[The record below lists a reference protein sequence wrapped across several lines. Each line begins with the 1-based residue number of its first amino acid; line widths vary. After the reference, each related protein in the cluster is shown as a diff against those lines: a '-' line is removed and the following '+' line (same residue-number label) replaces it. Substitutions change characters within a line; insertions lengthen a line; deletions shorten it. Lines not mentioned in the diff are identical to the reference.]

1 MPESTSRPMPIDP
14 GAYREEP
21 KQKKIHTL
29 FKYYPLLKSKLNKNY
44 VFHKSCSLLLAAA
57 FHKVVQVALHS
68 IDDLLF
74 FVLGALQSLPLAS
87 QHATMPAKKPR
98 ETKMQ

>member
-1 MPESTSRPMPIDP
+1 MPESTSRPTPIDP
-14 GAYREEP
+14 GTYHEEP
-21 KQKKIHTL
+21 KQTKVHSL
-29 FKYYPLLKSKLNKNY
+29 FKDYPLLKSKFKTC
-44 VFHKSCSLLLAAA
+44 VFRQSCSLLLAAA

-74 FVLGALQSLPLAS
+74 FFLGALQSLPLAS